1 MEKTKKPKEGCLSN
15 DKYAISE
22 VHSLVRDVALPL
34 EIVKEEIIEISK
46 IL

>member
-1 MEKTKKPKEGCLSN
+1 MEKPKEGCLSN
-15 DKYAISE
+15 DKCAISG
-22 VHSLVRDVALPL
+22 VHSLVRDVALSL